1 MWDRKLWGVWFSAP
15 RTKGEGLLISD
26 LWANYRPV
34 VRAEEPTRALLFIN
48 RKAAR
53 EWCKKE
59 LAKYANSD
67 TKDWKDWKFKAV
79 RVRETVKVVK

>member
-1 MWDRKLWGVWFSAP
+1 VRFSAP
-15 RTKGEGLLISD
+15 RTGGEGLLISD

-34 VRAEEPTRALLFIN
+34 VRAEEPTRALLFTN

-53 EWCKKE
+53 EWCKKQ
-59 LAKYANSD
+59 LANNANSD
-67 TKDWKDWKFKAV
+67 NWKDWKFKAV